1 MVKKSTHDRLNRY
14 YREKYANKKR
24 NLQENLDI
32 GQKIL
37 VLAERIKKKSAPG
50 KFYKQMVQNISYFNK
65 NEIFPIRSKQKID
78 KNTYYWV
85 KNSKNNKYLL
95 KRFERHKLFAVINN
109 FIM

>member
-1 MVKKSTHDRLNRY
+1 M
-14 YREKYANKKR
+14 
-24 NLQENLDI
+24 DI

-50 KFYKQMVQNISYFNK
+50 KFYKQTVQKISYFSK
-65 NEIFPIRSKQKID
+65 KEIFTIRNKKLI
-78 KNTYYWV
+78 KTYRWV

-95 KRFERHKLFAVINN
+95 KRFQKHNFFAVVIN

>member
-1 MVKKSTHDRLNRY
+1 MVKKSTYDRLNRY

-50 KFYKQMVQNISYFNK
+50 KFYKQTVQKISYFNK
-65 NEIFPIRSKQKID
+65 KEIFTIRNKILI
-78 KNTYYWV
+78 KTYRWV

-95 KRFERHKLFAVINN
+95 KRFQKHNFFAVVIN

>member
-24 NLQENLDI
+24 NLHENLDI

-50 KFYKQMVQNISYFNK
+50 KFYKQTVRKISYFSK
-65 NEIFPIRSKQKID
+65 KEIFTIRNKKLI
-78 KNTYYWV
+78 KTYRWV
-85 KNSKNNKYLL
+85 KNSKNNIYSKDFKNTIFLL
-95 KRFERHKLFAVINN
+95 L
-109 FIM
+109 